1 LHLKMDKL
9 LAQMAELNA
18 TVADLEA
25 RIAALE
31 AYGSVTTEKIADG
44 AVTNT
49 KLAPFAIPFAIRY
62 RF

>member
-1 LHLKMDKL
+1 MDKL

-18 TVADLEA
+18 T
-25 RIAALE
+25 ALE